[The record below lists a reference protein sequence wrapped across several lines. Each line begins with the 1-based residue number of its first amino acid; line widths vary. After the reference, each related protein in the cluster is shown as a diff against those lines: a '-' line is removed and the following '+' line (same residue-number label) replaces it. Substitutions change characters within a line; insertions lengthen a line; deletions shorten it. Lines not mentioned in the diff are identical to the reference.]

1 MTYVFV
7 FLPTQI
13 SVHVLIQGTQ
23 KSVHVLEDTGRIS
36 VKLALPFW
44 PSCSSCAVWNND
56 VYRFWEL
63 ATNCGSTVAEIEV
76 RQADN

>member
-1 MTYVFV
+1 M

-13 SVHVLIQGTQ
+13 SVHILIQDMQ
-23 KSVHVLEDTGRIS
+23 KSVHFMEDSGRIS
-36 VKLALPFW
+36 IKLALPFG
-44 PSCSSCAVWNND
+44 PSCSCSAMWNND
-56 VYRFWEL
+56 VYRFWER